1 LPETSLLNR
10 HSRPGLMRENTIV
23 EWSKDDADGHGFVE
37 LIKMPIAHLQLEK
50 SVHLTDKLSCS
61 RDDTHD
67 SDGLVYKIVKHSWR
81 VSSDRDPGEVYAR
94 YTVTVSASHFCF
106 VKDITSRAEI
116 NGRIE
121 RIQTQI
127 QIRMVWMTDDRSG

>member
-1 LPETSLLNR
+1 
-10 HSRPGLMRENTIV
+10 MRENTIV
-23 EWSKDDADGHGFVE
+23 EWFKDDADGHGFVK

-67 SDGLVYKIVKHSWR
+67 SDGLVDKIVKHSWR
-81 VSSDRDPGEVYAR
+81 VSSDRDPSEVYAK
-94 YTVTVSASHFCF
+94 YTVSASHFCF
-106 VKDITSRAEI
+106 VEVITSRAEI

-127 QIRMVWMTDDRSG
+127 